1 MRRKK
6 AKCLRTVRTKKYETS
21 YSTHVCPQRIFV
33 GFCKISRQT
42 GQKNFLSMSWEFGKT
57 LALAILS
64 IVSQEQKPVICLAW
78 SQISQKLTS
87 PRFRVLDWV
96 FESSGF
102 SYKFSKMAD
111 ATLSVHETK
120 FIVNGVEQDFR
131 SDGRSC
137 QDYRYFEVETGIVS
151 NTSGSARLRL
161 VSTINIFF
169 SPTLS
174 EIFRTNTL
182 TFERLLRSV
191 QNRYPY
197 WSQSWDRRTS
207 SGQTK
212 PRTCWIFCWLVS
224 WTMQCSIAAP
234 KSGELTII
242 LSVLV
247 NSGGYKPR
255 LFEAR

>member
-6 AKCLRTVRTKKYETS
+6 AKCPRTVRTKKYETS

-102 SYKFSKMAD
+102 SYQFQNGGRDSVCTWNKIHSQRSRAG
-111 ATLSVHETK
+111 LSFWWKILSGLSLLWGRNWDSVQHEWL
-120 FIVNGVEQDFR
+120 
-131 SDGRSC
+131 C
-137 QDYRYFEVETGIVS
+137 
-151 NTSGSARLRL
+151 SASLGKH
-161 VSTINIFF
+161 INIFF

-182 TFERLLRSV
+182 NTFERLLRSV

-197 WSQSWDRRTS
+197 WS
-207 SGQTK
+207 
-212 PRTCWIFCWLVS
+212 
-224 WTMQCSIAAP
+224 
-234 KSGELTII
+234 
-242 LSVLV
+242 
-247 NSGGYKPR
+247 
-255 LFEAR
+255 

>member
-1 MRRKK
+1 MCPGNLRINKHSSLIKSRRFVRRTK

-87 PRFRVLDWV
+87 PRSRVLDWV

-169 SPTLS
+169 
-174 EIFRTNTL
+174 
-182 TFERLLRSV
+182 
-191 QNRYPY
+191 
-197 WSQSWDRRTS
+197 
-207 SGQTK
+207 
-212 PRTCWIFCWLVS
+212 
-224 WTMQCSIAAP
+224 
-234 KSGELTII
+234 
-242 LSVLV
+242 
-247 NSGGYKPR
+247 
-255 LFEAR
+255 